1 MKRRLVLGG
10 AIGAAALVAAPVA
23 ALAAP
28 QANTGGSTAPVTCQ
42 TTRWISVP
50 VVAATP
56 TWRSIDALTT
66 GITAIYPVTV
76 IVSGVVQGNPVLIHV
91 TDRWII
97 PNENAQP
104 GQIRVAPVD
113 KVQPTPFS
121 FTWVATGSSAAPRGH
136 SITVDW
142 RLAGPGPAGLVGG
155 VVVDRYTT
163 DVCRD

>member
-10 AIGAAALVAAPVA
+10 TIGAAALVAAPVA

-42 TTRWISVP
+42 TTRWINVP
-50 VVAATP
+50 VVAATS
-56 TWRSIDALTT
+56 TWRSIDALASD
-66 GITAIYPVTV
+66 IVAIYPVTV
-76 IVSGVVQGNPVLIHV
+76 TVSGVVQGNPVLIGV
-91 TDRWII
+91 TDHWIV
-97 PNENAQP
+97 PNESAQP
-104 GQIRVAPVD
+104 GLIRVAPAD

-121 FTWVATGSSAAPRGH
+121 FTWVATNNDAAPRGH
-136 SITVDW
+136 HITVDW
-142 RLAGPGPAGLVGG
+142 RLAGPGPAGLVSG